1 MSKLQRSFMFVPG
14 HTARFVDKAAGVP
27 ADGVFLDLED
37 GVPVP
42 EKPAAR
48 RLVAEVLG
56 RDGFGP
62 ARFVRLNSISSPW
75 FADDLEAVV
84 VPGLEGVCLPKVE
97 SATEVVHL
105 AGRLDELEQKRSMGK
120 GAVRVVAAIES
131 ARGLLCAPAI
141 AASHPRM
148 EALMFG
154 AEDFALD
161 LGLGTH
167 RVGESRELLYAR
179 SSLVVAAA
187 SARIASIDGVFPD
200 LDDPE
205 GLAADI
211 LQARRLGFSAK
222 STFNPRQLDDI
233 NRAFSPSPDEVD
245 YASKVVAAFS
255 DAQSR
260 GEGSVA
266 VGGQLVDLPIVM
278 RAKRLL
284 EASEAVAA
292 TPSPPGA
299 RRDHVPEARGDA

>member
-1 MSKLQRSFMFVPG
+1 MFVPG
-14 HTARFVDKAAGVP
+14 HTARFVEKAAGAP
-27 ADGVFLDLED
+27 ADAVFLDLED
-37 GVPVP
+37 GVPVA
-42 EKPAAR
+42 EKAAGR

-56 RDGFGP
+56 RPDFGP
-62 ARFVRLNSISSPW
+62 RRFVRLNSIVSPW
-75 FADDLEAVV
+75 FADDLDAVV

-97 SATEVVHL
+97 TAEEVLHL
-105 AGRLDELEQKRSMGK
+105 AGRLDELERRRSMGS
-120 GAVRVVAAIES
+120 GTVRVVAAVES
-131 ARGLLCAPAI
+131 ARGLLAAPAI
-141 AASHPRM
+141 AASHARV

-161 LGLGTH
+161 LGLGT
-167 RVGESRELLYAR
+167 RRSGESRELIHAR

-187 SARIASIDGVFPD
+187 SARVGSIDGVFPD

-205 GLAADI
+205 GLTADI
-211 LQARRLGFSAK
+211 LQARRLGFTGK
-222 STFNPRQLDDI
+222 STFNPRQLEVI

-245 YASKVVAAFS
+245 YASRVVAAFE

-284 EASEAVAA
+284 EASAVVATTPTTSEAGGAA
-292 TPSPPGA
+292 
-299 RRDHVPEARGDA
+299 

>member
-1 MSKLQRSFMFVPG
+1 MSDLRRSWMFVPG
-14 HTARFVDKAAGVP
+14 HTSRFVEKAAGVP
-27 ADGVFLDLED
+27 ADTVFLDLED

-48 RLVAEVLG
+48 RLVGEVLA
-56 RDGFGP
+56 RPDFGP
-62 ARFVRLNSISSPW
+62 RRFVRLNSIVSPW
-75 FADDLEAVV
+75 YADDLGAVV
-84 VPGLEGVCLPKVE
+84 VGGLDGVCLPKVE
-97 SATEVVHL
+97 SVTEVLDL
-105 AGRLDELEQKRSMGK
+105 AGRLDGLERARSMASGT
-120 GAVRVVAAIES
+120 VRVVVAIES
-131 ARGLLCAPAI
+131 ARGLLAAPAI
-141 AASHPRM
+141 AASHPRV

-167 RVGESRELLYAR
+167 RTAESRDLIHAR
-179 SSLVVAAA
+179 SSVVIAAA
-187 SARIASIDGVFPD
+187 SARVGSIDGVFPD

-211 LQARRLGFSAK
+211 LQARRLGFTGK

-233 NRAFSPSPDEVD
+233 NRAFSPSPDEID
-245 YASKVVAAFS
+245 YAKKVVAAFEI
-255 DAQSR
+255 AQSR

-284 EASEAVAA
+284 EASASVTMAAA
-292 TPSPPGA
+292 TRRPG
-299 RRDHVPEARGDA
+299 GDV

>member
-1 MSKLQRSFMFVPG
+1 MSSLQRSWMFVPG
-14 HTARFVDKAAGVP
+14 HTARFVEKAAGVP
-27 ADGVFLDLED
+27 ADAVFLDLED
-37 GVPVP
+37 GVPVA
-42 EKPAAR
+42 EKQAAR

-56 RDGFGP
+56 RPDFGP
-62 ARFVRLNSISSPW
+62 RRFVRLNSIASPW
-75 FADDLEAVV
+75 SDDDLEAVV
-84 VPGLEGVCLPKVE
+84 VPGLDGVCLPKVE
-97 SATEVVHL
+97 TATEVLHL
-105 AGRLDELEQKRSMGK
+105 AGRLDELERRRSMGS

-131 ARGLLCAPAI
+131 ARGLLAAPAI
-141 AASHPRM
+141 AASHARM

-167 RVGESRELLYAR
+167 RAGESRELIHAR

-187 SARIASIDGVFPD
+187 SARVGSIDGVFPD

-211 LQARRLGFSAK
+211 LQARRLGFSGK
-222 STFNPRQLDDI
+222 STFNPRQLDGI

-245 YASKVVAAFS
+245 YAKKVVAAFD

-278 RAKRLL
+278 RARRLI
-284 EASEAVAA
+284 EASALVAMIAA
-292 TPSPPGA
+292 TRAPGE
-299 RRDHVPEARGDA
+299 DG